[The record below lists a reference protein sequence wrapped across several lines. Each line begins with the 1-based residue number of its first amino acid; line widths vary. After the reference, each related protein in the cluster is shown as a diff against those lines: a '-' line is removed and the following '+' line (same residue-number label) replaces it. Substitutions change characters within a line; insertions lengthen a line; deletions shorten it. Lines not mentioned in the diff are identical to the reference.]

1 MPAKRKPAAKAK
13 RRAVTKKAPVYF
25 CRDCGLEVT
34 VVQGRVAANQLIC
47 CTQPMKRR

>member
-1 MPAKRKPAAKAK
+1 MPARKKPAVKAK
-13 RRAVTKKAPVYF
+13 KRAATRKAPVFF
-25 CRDCGLEVT
+25 CRDCGLEVR